1 MNSLTKSNSITPAE
15 VTRLARPVFQK
26 YGIRKVLLFG
36 SIATGRAGRR
46 SDIDLILIQETDNL
60 YFERFDGILR
70 DLYQVLPRRDLDI
83 FIYTP
88 EEIERIAHRN
98 FIKRALHEGQIIYES
113 G

>member
-1 MNSLTKSNSITPAE
+1 MNSHTKSNGITAEE
-15 VTRLARPVFQK
+15 VTRLAQPVFRK
-26 YGIRKVLLFG
+26 YAIRKALLFG
-36 SIATGRAGRR
+36 SMATGRVSRR
-46 SDIDLILIQETDNL
+46 SDIDLILIQETAKP

-70 DLYQVLPRRDLDI
+70 DLYQVLPRRDLDV

-88 EEIERIAHRN
+88 EEMERIAHRN